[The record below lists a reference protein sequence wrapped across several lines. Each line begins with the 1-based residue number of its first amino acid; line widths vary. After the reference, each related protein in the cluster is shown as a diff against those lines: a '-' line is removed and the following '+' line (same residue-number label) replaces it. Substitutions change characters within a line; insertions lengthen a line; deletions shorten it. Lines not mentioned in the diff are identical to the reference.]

1 MPSIAADKSCRRP
14 GGRKADRDPVRL
26 QSARYTDKTTW
37 SVVALTASTTRL
49 SAIFKVK
56 QIYLAAAT
64 QHNLNRSAC
73 HTNLTGLP
81 CSLSLMSATV
91 CPVMKSQELGRIWK
105 RHYPHRNEPTISLH
119 EMREPCAL
127 EQGLANRLFLLT
139 SRPSVLCSSGNLG
152 AALPQAEANSGR
164 SI

>member
-1 MPSIAADKSCRRP
+1 LPSIAADKSCPPTGRTE
-14 GGRKADRDPVRL
+14 GGSGSGSSSI
-26 QSARYTDKTTW
+26 SAPQGQTTW
-37 SVVALTASTTRL
+37 SAVTLTASTTRL